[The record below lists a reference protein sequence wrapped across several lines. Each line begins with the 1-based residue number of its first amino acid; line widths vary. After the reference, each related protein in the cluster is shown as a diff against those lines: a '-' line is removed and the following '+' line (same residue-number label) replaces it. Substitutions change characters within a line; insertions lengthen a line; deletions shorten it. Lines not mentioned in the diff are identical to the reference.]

1 METLQI
7 EKITSR
13 KSPVVRD
20 AASLL
25 QKAEKR
31 SEAGLFMAEGARLC
45 ADAAKS
51 GTEIEICFF
60 TETAEIKYREYLEP
74 VLCAA
79 KKAYCVEEHVAPLLS
94 DTKNPQ
100 GIFCVCRMPER
111 TADGLPVG
119 AEPDSDRFRRVLV
132 LENVQDP
139 ANMGN
144 VLRTAEALGLRHLA
158 LVGACCDLYSPKV
171 LRGSMGAVFR
181 LGVEQ
186 YPDAETC
193 LTALH
198 GRGIVSLAAVPD
210 STAVPITAIPFEK
223 GDWAVWI
230 GNEGGGLTEKAICG
244 CAKRITIPMRG
255 RAESFNASTAA
266 AIVLWEMTRAA
277 GADKQGR

>member
-1 METLQI
+1 MRI
-7 EKITSR
+7 EKISSR

-45 ADAAKS
+45 EDAAKS
-51 GTEIEICFF
+51 GMKIAACFF
-60 TETAEIKYREYLEP
+60 TETAQKKYASYLEP
-74 VLCAA
+74 VLKTAE
-79 KKAYCVEEHVAPLLS
+79 KVYCVEEHIAPLLS

-111 TADGLPVG
+111 TADGLPAG
-119 AEPDSDRFRRVLV
+119 AQPDESLDRRVLV

-139 ANMGN
+139 SNMGN
-144 VLRTAEALGLRHLA
+144 VLRTAEALGVRHLA
-158 LVGACCDLYSPKV
+158 LVDACCDIYGPKV

-186 YPDAETC
+186 YKDAESC
-193 LTALH
+193 LKAMNA
-198 GRGIVSLAAVPD
+198 RGITSLAAVPD
-210 STAVPITAIPFEK
+210 STATPITQIPFAS
-223 GDWAVWI
+223 GSWAVWI
-230 GNEGGGLTEKAICG
+230 GNEGNGLTEKAIEN
-244 CAKRITIPMRG
+244 CADRVTIPMLG

-266 AIVLWEMTRAA
+266 AIVLWEMMR
-277 GADKQGR
+277 GVGKDGQHG

>member
-1 METLQI
+1 MKA

-51 GTEIEICFF
+51 G
-60 TETAEIKYREYLEP
+60 AEITACFYTEEAAEKYGAYLRP
-74 VLCAA
+74 VLHAA
-79 KKAYCVEEHVAPLLS
+79 ERAYCIEAHIAPLLS

-100 GIFCVCRMPER
+100 GIFCVCRMQKQRPNAPE
-111 TADGLPVG
+111 DI
-119 AEPDSDRFRRVLV
+119 RRVLV

-139 ANMGN
+139 SN
-144 VLRTAEALGLRHLA
+144 VGTILRTAEALGVLHIA
-158 LVGACCDLYSPKV
+158 LVGACCDIYSPKV

-181 LGVEQ
+181 LGFEQ
-186 YPDAETC
+186 YESALQCAE
-193 LTALH
+193 ALD
-198 GRGIVSLAAVPD
+198 GRRFRSLAAVPD
-210 STAVPITAIPFEK
+210 SAAAPITSIPFEA
-223 GDWAVWI
+223 GRWAVWI
-230 GNEGGGLTEKAICG
+230 GNEGNGLTQEAIAV
-244 CAKRITIPMRG
+244 CAERITIPMRG

-266 AIVLWEMTRAA
+266 AIVLWEMMR
-277 GADKQGR
+277 GAEKGEQADG